1 MRFRSVNAAIKWAL
15 DTQSRDI
22 VTTSCFGH
30 VGGGELSAHEQHAQ
44 AEFILLEAGKLP
56 HQERMI
62 VAIKFGSP
70 RVELAMAMA
79 DAIGHCADRLVIDCV
94 MAYQAD
100 DPSIRAMSDKHKR
113 SVGTVHAVRKRV
125 FDKLDPIYRR
135 AMDDLECRLCDL
147 IEKAA

>member
-22 VTTSCFGH
+22 VTTSRFGH

-44 AEFILLEAGKLP
+44 AEFILLEVGKLP

-62 VAIKFGSP
+62 VAIKFGAP
-70 RVELAMAMA
+70 RIELAMAMA
-79 DAIGHCADRLVIDCV
+79 DAIGHCTDRLVTDCV

-100 DPSIRAMSDKHKR
+100 LPSIRVMSDKHKK
-113 SVGTVHAVRKRV
+113 SVGTVQAVRKRV

-135 AMDDLECRLCDL
+135 AMAQMELRLADL
-147 IEKAA
+147 IERAA